1 MGVRRDDLDSRRL
14 YSTLVLWVSIEKVER
29 RLQILLQVLEGFV
42 ARGCRAIE
50 FAATQA
56 QSVRAQTACLR
67 TLRACAHCVP
77 AHTACLRTLRACG
90 LFFHYVAQ
98 VLLIQRDEKRI
109 LTNLSAFKNGLGDSR
124 VEILH
129 SAFETVP
136 GSG

>member
-1 MGVRRDDLDSRRL
+1 MGVRRDDLDSRRF

-50 FAATQA
+50 IAATQA

-77 AHTACLRTLRACG
+77 AHTACWQFRACG

-98 VLLIQRDEKRI
+98 VLLIQRDENANSHESKCIQERI
-109 LTNLSAFKNGLGDSR
+109 RGFEGGDSSLR
-124 VEILH
+124 I
-129 SAFETVP
+129 
-136 GSG
+136 